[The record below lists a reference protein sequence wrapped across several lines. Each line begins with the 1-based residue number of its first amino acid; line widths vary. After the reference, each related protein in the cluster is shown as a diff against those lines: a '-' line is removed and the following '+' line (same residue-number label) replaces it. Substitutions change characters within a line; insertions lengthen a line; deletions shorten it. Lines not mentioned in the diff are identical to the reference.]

1 MVITNRMSAG
11 KDIAKVVNDCFRYGV
26 KAVQLREKD
35 LQGGKL
41 LDLAKNIK
49 VPRGRYLLINDR
61 LDITLL
67 SNAQGIHLPEYS
79 IPINYL
85 KKYNLLLGKS
95 VHSLK
100 QAKLAEKEGFN
111 YILFGPV
118 FRTPAKIKYGAPQG
132 LEKLRK
138 VCSSVKIPVYAVGG
152 ITPMR
157 VKKCLDA
164 GAYGVA
170 VIREIMQSKNLKT
183 TIMEFET
190 ELGSL

>member
-1 MVITNRMSAG
+1 MVITDRKLAKKN
-11 KDIAKVVNDCFRYGV
+11 IAKVVNDCYTYGV

-35 LQGGKL
+35 LEGGKL
-41 LDLAKNIK
+41 LELAKNIK
-49 VPRGRYLLINDR
+49 VTRGKYLLINDR
-61 LDITLL
+61 LDVTLL

-85 KKYNLLLGKS
+85 KKYNLLCGKS

-100 QAKLAEKEGFN
+100 QAEQAEKDGFD

-118 FRTPAKIKYGAPQG
+118 FSTPAKIKYGAPQG
-132 LEKLRK
+132 LEKLQK
-138 VCSSVKIPVYAVGG
+138 ICSSVKIPVYAVGG
-152 ITPMR
+152 INPKR
-157 VKKCLDA
+157 VKKCMEA

-170 VIREIMQSKNLKT
+170 GIREIMQSKNIKKT
-183 TIMEFET
+183 IREFEQ